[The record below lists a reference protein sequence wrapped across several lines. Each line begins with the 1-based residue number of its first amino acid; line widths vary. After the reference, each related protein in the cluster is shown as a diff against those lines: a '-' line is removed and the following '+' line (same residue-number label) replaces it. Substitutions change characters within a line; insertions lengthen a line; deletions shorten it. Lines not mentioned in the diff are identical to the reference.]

1 MASLPD
7 LTKAGRLRLRKEKL
21 MVKEQIDALAIKC
34 NTRKQWVNT
43 LSGGNKQKVSFAKW
57 MAKKSDVVIMDC
69 PTRGV
74 DIGVKQAMY
83 QLITDMKNEG
93 KAILM
98 ISEELTELIGMVD
111 KLIVLKDFKVEKEF
125 QRSADLK
132 EIDIIEYII

>member
-1 MASLPD
+1 
-7 LTKAGRLRLRKEKL
+7 
-21 MVKEQIDALAIKC
+21 
-34 NTRKQWVNT
+34 
-43 LSGGNKQKVSFAKW
+43 
-57 MAKKSDVVIMDC
+57 MDC

-132 EIDIIEYII
+132 EIDIIEYMI

>member
-1 MASLPD
+1 MASLSD
-7 LTKAGRLRLRKEKL
+7 LTKFGKLKLRKEKGL
-21 MVKEQIDALAIKC
+21 VKEQIDTLAIKC
-34 NTRKQWVNT
+34 KNGKQWVNT

-83 QLITDMKNEG
+83 QLISDMKNEG

-111 KLIVLKDFKVEKEF
+111 KLIILKDFKVGKEF
-125 QRSADLK
+125 PRSADLK
-132 EIDIIEYII
+132 ETDIIEYMI